1 MKFTNFILATTFL
14 SSAAFATDVNCKM
27 TQYEDEKGKDLP
39 PVSLNENASSDLK
52 PLVKL
57 ANGRQVSL
65 LTETK
70 VEKNGDKKIKLSI
83 KISDRNSNGE
93 AISRLATGSIKK
105 SIAYQELDANGK
117 NILKIKCKANDED

>member
-1 MKFTNFILATTFL
+1 MKFTNIILATIFL
-14 SSAAFATDVNCKM
+14 NSAAFAVDVNCKM
-27 TQYEDEKGKDLP
+27 TLNEDEKGKDLP
-39 PVSLNENASSDLK
+39 AVSLNENAPSDLK

-57 ANGRQVSL
+57 ANGRQVAL

-83 KISDRNSNGE
+83 KISDRNANGE
-93 AISRLATGSIKK
+93 AISRISTGSIKK

-117 NILKIKCKANDED
+117 NLLKIKCKSNDED